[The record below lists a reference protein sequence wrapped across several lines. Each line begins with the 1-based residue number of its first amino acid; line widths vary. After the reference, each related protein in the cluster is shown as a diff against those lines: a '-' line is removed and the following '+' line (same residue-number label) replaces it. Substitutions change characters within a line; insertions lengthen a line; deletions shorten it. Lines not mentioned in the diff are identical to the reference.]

1 MDRHTL
7 TLTIMLSA
15 MAITILILFGIV
27 IYESY
32 MFSRAKKKHLM
43 FNQLKKGD
51 YVWRVCADELKPLRV
66 RKVYYDFKYE
76 SNEIEY
82 IGISLEDTYHILRI
96 NPEHAK
102 SFMFEDGT
110 IKYYTIYEE
119 ADTIASLTRIKR
131 EREINRVTSVSV
143 DEFSKK
149 LNSHIESLKK
159 LGEDTIKELEVKI

>member
-1 MDRHTL
+1 
-7 TLTIMLSA
+7 MLSA

-43 FNQLKKGD
+43 LNQLKKGD

-66 RKVYYDFKYE
+66 RKVCYDFKYG

-82 IGISLEDTYHILRI
+82 ICIDLEDTYNILRI
-96 NPEHAK
+96 NPVYAK
-102 SFMFEDGT
+102 RFLFEDGT

-119 ADTIASLTRIKR
+119 AETVASLTKIKR

-143 DEFSKK
+143 DEFSKI
-149 LNSHIESLKK
+149 LNSHVESHKK
-159 LGEDTIKELEVKI
+159 LGEDTLKELEVKL

>member
-1 MDRHTL
+1 
-7 TLTIMLSA
+7 MLSLLA
-15 MAITILILFGIV
+15 ILFLMLVGFAIHDEY
-27 IYESY
+27 IL
-32 MFSRAKKKHLM
+32 SRAKKKHPM

-66 RKVYYDFKYE
+66 RKVCYDFKYG

-82 IGISLEDTYHILRI
+82 ICIDLEDTYNILRI
-96 NPEHAK
+96 NPVYAK
-102 SFMFEDGT
+102 RFLFEDGT

-119 ADTIASLTRIKR
+119 AETVASLTKIKR

-149 LNSHIESLKK
+149 LNSHVESLKK
-159 LGEDTIKELEVKI
+159 LGEDTLKELEVKL